1 MSSILI
7 DKIRIDGFRGLRNF
21 GMDLKYTTVLTGM
34 NNVGKTSILKALQ
47 LALGSRNTITIEDFN
62 IHNGIRVEK
71 IIVDVRIVSVGDDG
85 NREANFNDDWEI
97 YFGSDNLQIDSEGNA
112 MLCLRTTVSLSTADS
127 SFIYEQKALTT
138 WDAADGNWKDIATTE
153 YRLKKDNIPF
163 FYIEPQRD
171 IIDDL
176 RNKTSYLGKM
186 LSHIVD
192 EYDEAA
198 LEELER
204 KIRELNEATIQQSST
219 LSEIQAMLA
228 EVDSALDRHDS
239 QVTIS
244 PFAKKL
250 RDLNKNMSIQYGDA
264 HDSFPMDYHG
274 MGTRSWSSIM
284 TFKAFLKHNTD
295 MIEHSDADAKIY
307 FPVIA
312 FEEPEAHL
320 HSNAQKQLY
329 AQIADMKGQKIIA
342 THSPYIAA
350 SADLVEICVIYK
362 DGNQVKCGNLEP
374 QHLDNDG
381 RRKLKQKVIN
391 SYGEMFFSKAIV
403 LFEGETEEQALPIF
417 AEKFFGKPAFTY
429 GINFISVGG
438 AGQYAPFIYFCRKYN
453 IPWYIFSDGE
463 QDTKTKV
470 EKAVQKALDDNT
482 KTLAACPNI
491 FVIANDTDFEGM
503 LLKDGY
509 QAEIIQALKNVKG
522 ADCIEKYK
530 RQHQTKKVQK
540 AAGCPTCHQRLYD
553 NVAVDYTQPEEQ
565 TDMLDKMMEKVK
577 TGFGPEIAHQIV
589 NAGRPLPVLVVN
601 LFNKIKSD
609 LQI

>member
-1 MSSILI
+1 MSNILI

-21 GMDLKYTTVLTGM
+21 GMDLKSTTVLTGM

-47 LALGSRNTITIEDFN
+47 LALGNRYSINIEDFN
-62 IHNGIRVEK
+62 IYDGIRVDE
-71 IIVDVRIVSVGDDG
+71 IIVDVRIVAVNDEGIRD
-85 NREANFNDDWEI
+85 ANFNDDWEI
-97 YFGSDNLQIDSEGNA
+97 YFGADNVQLDNDGNA
-112 MLCLRTTVSLSTADS
+112 MICLRTTVTINPADS
-127 SFIYEQKALTT
+127 SFVYLQKALTA
-138 WDAADGNWKDIATTE
+138 WDEPAGDWKRIATTDIKF
-153 YRLKKDNIPF
+153 RKDNIPF

-176 RNKTSYLGKM
+176 KNKSSYLGKM

-192 EYDEAA
+192 EYNEAD
-198 LEELER
+198 LEDLER
-204 KIRELNEATIQQSST
+204 KIRELNEATINNSAT
-219 LSEIQAMLA
+219 LTDIQTMLA

-239 QVTIS
+239 QVTIT

-307 FPVIA
+307 YPIIA

-329 AQIADMKGQKIIA
+329 SQIADMKGQKIIA

-350 SADLVEICVIYK
+350 SANLSEINVIYK
-362 DGNQVKCGNLEP
+362 EGNQVKCGNLEP
-374 QHLDNDG
+374 QSLEAG
-381 RRKLKQKVIN
+381 EQRKLRQKVIN
-391 SYGEMFFSKAIV
+391 TYGEMFFSKAIV
-403 LFEGETEEQALPIF
+403 LFEGETEDQALPIF

-438 AGQYAPFIYFCRKYN
+438 AGQYAPFIYFCQKYN

-463 QDTKTKV
+463 ADTKNKV
-470 EKAVQKALDDNT
+470 EKAVQKALEDNT
-482 KTLAACPNI
+482 KTLAVCPNI
-491 FVIANDTDFEGM
+491 FVIANDADFERM
-503 LLKDGY
+503 LLNEGY
-509 QAEIIQALKNVKG
+509 QTEIVTALKNLKG
-522 ADCIEKYK
+522 EDCIDKFK
-530 RQHQTKKVQK
+530 RHHPTKKVQR
-540 AAGCPTCHQRLYD
+540 AANCPTCHQKWYD
-553 NVAVDYTQPEEQ
+553 DVAVDYTLPMEQ
-565 TDMLDKMMEKVK
+565 TDMLDKMMSGIK

-589 NAGRPLPVLVVN
+589 DAGKPLPTLAVN
-601 LFNKIKSD
+601 LFNKIKTD